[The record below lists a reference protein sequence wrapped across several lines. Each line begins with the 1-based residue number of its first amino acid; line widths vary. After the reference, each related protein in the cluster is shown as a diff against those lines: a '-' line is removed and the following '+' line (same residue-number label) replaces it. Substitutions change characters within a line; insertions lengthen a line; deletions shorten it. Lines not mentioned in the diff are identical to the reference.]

1 MKAQKFTSIL
11 LAILLLAT
19 NVSLAINV
27 HFCEGK
33 IASVSS
39 VFNVKEICDE
49 KIETKK
55 ACCKKSINTKKH
67 EDCCKDKVFDLQE
80 NASDV
85 IVKTF
90 SFQIDV
96 PFIYNEWTFR
106 PFNTV
111 EVVEE
116 NQKLT
121 YYCDAN
127 APPLFKLYRQ
137 LIFYA

>member
-1 MKAQKFTSIL
+1 MKIKKCTSIL
-11 LAILLLAT
+11 LALLLLFS
-19 NVSLAINV
+19 NISLAINV

-33 IASVSS
+33 IASISS
-39 VFNVKEICDE
+39 VYNVREVCESSVSLE
-49 KIETKK
+49 KVCCNKSK
-55 ACCKKSINTKKH
+55 ADTKH
-67 EDCCKDKVFDLQE
+67 EDCCKDKVLDLKE
-80 NASDV
+80 KSSDV

-96 PFIYNEWTFR
+96 PFIYNEWKIAAF
-106 PFNTV
+106 
-111 EVVEE
+111 E
-116 NQKLT
+116 NFELKLESANLS